1 MRMRSLYQRLRIEFN
16 TEHIGYLGKC
26 QNLHSRIIDLLEFFF
41 REMAGFL
48 VNVDIVKDS
57 ACLLGSSLPG
67 DEVGMMFRNR
77 DEDMVAL
84 LQVCLAIGAG
94 YEIQGFCR
102 VSGINDFFFA
112 SCMDEVT
119 DDLFGSVVS
128 F

>member
-1 MRMRSLYQRLRIEFN
+1 M
-16 TEHIGYLGKC
+16 
-26 QNLHSRIIDLLEFFF
+26 
-41 REMAGFL
+41 
-48 VNVDIVKDS
+48 
-57 ACLLGSSLPG
+57 
-67 DEVGMMFRNR
+67 
-77 DEDMVAL
+77 EDMVAL